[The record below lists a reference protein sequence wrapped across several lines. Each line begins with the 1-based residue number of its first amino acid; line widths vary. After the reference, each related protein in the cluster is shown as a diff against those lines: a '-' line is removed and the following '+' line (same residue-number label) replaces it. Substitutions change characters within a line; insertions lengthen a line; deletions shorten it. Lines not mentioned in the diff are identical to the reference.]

1 VTIAV
6 DILEQG
12 LCGLSRFRD
21 VRARLHH
28 TLRLG
33 RTEGGHEMA
42 SGPTKPFHWRDR
54 EHDVHPEG
62 STAGLVQES
71 GNRQKSVAL
80 GERHTRP
87 EPRTQRLN

>member
-1 VTIAV
+1 
-6 DILEQG
+6 
-12 LCGLSRFRD
+12 
-21 VRARLHH
+21 
-28 TLRLG
+28 
-33 RTEGGHEMA
+33 MA

-87 EPRTQRLN
+87 EPRTQRLNERAAVQVGFDSGRPT

>member
-1 VTIAV
+1 
-6 DILEQG
+6 
-12 LCGLSRFRD
+12 
-21 VRARLHH
+21 
-28 TLRLG
+28 
-33 RTEGGHEMA
+33 MA